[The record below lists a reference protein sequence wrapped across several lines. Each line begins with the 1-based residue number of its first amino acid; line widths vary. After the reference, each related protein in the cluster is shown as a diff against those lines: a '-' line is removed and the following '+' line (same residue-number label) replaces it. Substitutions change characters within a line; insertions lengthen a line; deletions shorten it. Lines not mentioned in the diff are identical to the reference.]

1 MAKELIICRVA
12 LIVLFLVQISIAE
25 ENATTIPMDPDGA
38 RAAEDIKAKCET
50 AMPNFMSDKP
60 RKEKQ
65 KEFSRHAACVKSN
78 FGAHIMKGGEY
89 KKTKLK
95 KDICMTDKELGKA
108 QIKSGMGALEFYA
121 TYRWAKEKADQNK
134 QARKKYE
141 HLYGV
146 WLIGDSQ
153 DCDTQEFRQ
162 HLYDLTITDF
172 YCFSAD
178 FYAPLENRKPE
189 CPWKK

>member
-1 MAKELIICRVA
+1 MKKLMAM
-12 LIVLFLVQISIAE
+12 LIVCLLPALSQAYTDPS
-25 ENATTIPMDPDGA
+25 TSLDPDGST
-38 RAAEDIKAKCET
+38 AANDIEAKCET

-65 KEFSRHAACVKSN
+65 REFSRHAACVKSN

-95 KDICMTDKELGKA
+95 KDICMTDKELDKA
-108 QIKSGMGALEFYA
+108 QKKSGMGALKFYA

-172 YCFSAD
+172 YCSSAD